1 MQTPVDG
8 FDQTYPAQPFFYEKL
23 LTWIDYCHISHRLK
37 RFSFMVR
44 CYLDAW
50 IEWRNV
56 VRLILAAYANKFRL
70 KAVRTKGI

>member
-1 MQTPVDG
+1 
-8 FDQTYPAQPFFYEKL
+8 
-23 LTWIDYCHISHRLK
+23 
-37 RFSFMVR
+37 MVR

-56 VRLILAAYANKFRL
+56 VRLILDAYANKFRL

>member
-1 MQTPVDG
+1 
-8 FDQTYPAQPFFYEKL
+8 
-23 LTWIDYCHISHRLK
+23 
-37 RFSFMVR
+37 MVR